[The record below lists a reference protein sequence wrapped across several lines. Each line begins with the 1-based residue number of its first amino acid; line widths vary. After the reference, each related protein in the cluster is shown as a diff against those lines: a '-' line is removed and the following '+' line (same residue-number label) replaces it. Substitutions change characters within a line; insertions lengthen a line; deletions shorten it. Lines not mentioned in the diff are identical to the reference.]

1 MTTRQSIE
9 AIKSY
14 LSMNDEGYHNTEFQ
28 DGEAT
33 LGPLLLFFYDYDNG
47 GMTLSDLDYDEI
59 CSLNMTEL
67 IELFP
72 TLRDKAICSACAG
85 TKHTLASH
93 DPNERE
99 VVGCECEGVIY
110 PI

>member
-1 MTTRQSIE
+1 MTTTEEIQD
-9 AIKSY
+9 Y
-14 LSMNDEGYHNTEFQ
+14 LSMNDEAYHNTEFK

-47 GMTLSDLDYDEI
+47 GMKLYDREYNEI
-59 CSLNMTEL
+59 FSINMTEL

-72 TLRDKAICSACAG
+72 TLRDKAICSVCRG
-85 TKHTLASH
+85 TKKTPADHGPGGTGFIVC
-93 DPNERE
+93 DCPD
-99 VVGCECEGVIY
+99 VIY